1 MNKIIFT
8 GKDASILA
16 LLAQCSES
24 NLDIFSLLDDLSCNS
39 ARKIGKAIIDRNS
52 TNKEAQAFLEWVN
65 SL

>member
-1 MNKIIFT
+1 MKKIIFT
-8 GKDASILA
+8 GKDASILS

-52 TNKEAQAFLEWVN
+52 TNQEAQAFLEWVN